1 MKQVAPRPAATNDG
15 PGLGHGAS
23 ATSRYDRDNPYQR
36 GARTDTVVQKN
47 SKLTGIQSRAGLA
60 QEQEPNAPAVT
71 REAEE

>member
-1 MKQVAPRPAATNDG
+1 MKHVAPRPAATNDG

-36 GARTDTVVQKN
+36 GAGTVVQKN